1 MTTAATFERI
11 EAADRPAA
19 LRLAVRLYFGEM
31 ARHKRVAIPALLLP
45 AVGNIALLYVP
56 PLVVARLADTLVRS
70 PHGSAFSRLIG
81 YIGIFAVSMAVGELL
96 WRIGMHCINRTDGY
110 GIEDLYVLGMDQ
122 LLAKDAAFFHDNFA
136 GSLTKRL
143 VSFAARY
150 EEFVDTLAFSV
161 VANLVPLLFA
171 CVVLWRYSGWLVAV
185 LLGLIVMTGGV
196 VMPLVQRR
204 QRLVDEREAA
214 WARVSGNVADTLGNI
229 EAVRSFAAEDR
240 ESVEHRRR
248 VANQRRLAIRSW
260 DYGNLHIDTLVA
272 SISIATNTLG
282 LLVVISL
289 TDIRNVET
297 IIVAFSYYLQATRV
311 LFEFNRTYRHF
322 ETALTDAAQ
331 FTALLLD
338 PPTVVDPDPAEPLSP
353 RDASVRFDDVWFT
366 YPGAAPLFRGLDVEV
381 ADGERVGLVGRSGGG
396 KTSMTKLL
404 LRHMDV
410 DGGRIL
416 VGGQDVSRLRQADLR
431 SLVSYVPQ
439 DPIMFHRSLRD
450 NIAFGRPDASDRE
463 VREAADAAHVMD
475 FVTALPD
482 GLDTL
487 VGERGVKLSGGQR
500 QRIALARAI
509 LRNAP
514 ILVLDEATSALDSES
529 EALIQDALWRLMA
542 GRTAL
547 VVAHRLSTVARM
559 DRLIVIDQGAVVET
573 GTHRQLLD
581 DAGLYAELWARQS
594 GGFLGETGS
603 HPLTLTAAK
612 P

>member
-1 MTTAATFERI
+1 
-11 EAADRPAA
+11 
-19 LRLAVRLYFGEM
+19 M
-31 ARHKRVAIPALLLP
+31 ARHKRVAIPALLMP
-45 AVGNIALLYVP
+45 AIGNIALLYVP
-56 PLVVARLADTLVRS
+56 PLVVARLAGGLIHQA
-70 PHGSAFSRLIG
+70 HGSTFRHLVG
-81 YIGIFAVSMAVGELL
+81 YIGLFALSMAAGEVL

-110 GIEDLYVLGMDQ
+110 GIEDLYVLGMDK

-171 CVVLWRYSGWLVAV
+171 CVVLSRYSVWLVLV
-185 LLGLIVMTGGV
+185 LVGLILLTGGA

-229 EAVRSFAAEDR
+229 EAVRSFAAEGR
-240 ESVEHRRR
+240 ESVEHRAR
-248 VANQRRLAIRSW
+248 VANQRTLAIRSW
-260 DYGNLHIDTLVA
+260 DYGNLHIDSLVA
-272 SISIATNTLG
+272 SLSVATNTLG
-282 LLVVISL
+282 LLVVISV
-289 TDIRNVET
+289 TGIRNVET

-331 FTALLLD
+331 FTTLLLD
-338 PPTVVDPDPAEPLSP
+338 QPTVVDPDPAEPLASY
-353 RDASVRFDDVWFT
+353 DASVRLEDVWFT
-366 YPGAAPLFRGLDVEV
+366 YPGGAPLFRGLNVAV

-396 KTSMTKLL
+396 KTSLTKLL

-416 VGGQDVSRLRQADLR
+416 LGGQDIARLRQADLR
-431 SLVSYVPQ
+431 SLLSYVPQ
-439 DPIMFHRSLRD
+439 DPIMFHRSLRE
-450 NIAFGRPDASDRE
+450 NIAFGRPDASDAEIRA
-463 VREAADAAHVMD
+463 AADAAHVMD
-475 FVTALPD
+475 FVAGLPH

-509 LRNAP
+509 LRDAP

-529 EALIQDALWRLMA
+529 EALIQDALWHLMA

-581 DAGLYAELWARQS
+581 DAGLYADLWARQS
-594 GGFLGETGS
+594 GGFLGEPDCRVVSVTEGS
-603 HPLTLTAAK
+603 SPVSR
-612 P
+612 